1 MILRDHATASVRSS
15 ALHSACG
22 HYRFR
27 LDRAWAP
34 GAGVLWVMLNPSTAT
49 EVRNDPTVERCERR
63 SRAMG
68 FPGYTVC
75 NLFAWRSTDPAGLA
89 RTDDPVAPGNDAVI
103 LEAAAG
109 AGLILC
115 AWGAHGTRG
124 GRGAE
129 VARMLVAAGHRLHVL
144 GLTGGGQPRH
154 PLYVPYAAGAV
165 PWLPQAS

>member
-1 MILRDHATASVRSS
+1 MILREHATASVRSS

-27 LDRAWAP
+27 LDRIWAP
-34 GAGVLWVMLNPSTAT
+34 GACVLWVMLNPSTAT

-68 FPGYTVC
+68 FAGFTVC
-75 NLFAWRSTDPAGLA
+75 NLFAWRSTDPAGLWRA
-89 RTDDPVAPGNDAVI
+89 ADPVGAGNGAVI
-103 LEAAAG
+103 LEASAG

-115 AWGAHGTRG
+115 AWGTHGARD

-129 VARMLVAAGHRLHVL
+129 VARMLRAAGHRLHVL
-144 GLTGGGQPRH
+144 GLTRGGQPRH
-154 PLYVPYAAGAV
+154 PLYVAYAAGAV